1 MDTLWFRFLVRSGD
15 WRRKVFGL
23 VILHLVNIAGVTFK
37 ECSWTD
43 KGEFKRGLFFP
54 FLRSVF
60 PFLIQFTIG

>member
-1 MDTLWFRFLVRSGD
+1 M
-15 WRRKVFGL
+15 FGL